1 MARPLSHCV
10 SDQCARTRVL
20 VPVQPRGVQDVD
32 GAHVAAVMRL
42 TPAEGAGNTC
52 GGGGEGQGG
61 EREVF
66 WGQGGCVT
74 YPQRVNGR
82 PALALME

>member
-1 MARPLSHCV
+1 MLV
-10 SDQCARTRVL
+10 LVL

-32 GAHVAAVMRL
+32 SAHVAAVMRL
-42 TPAEGAGNTC
+42 GPAEGAGNTW
-52 GGGGEGQGG
+52 GGDGEEQGG
-61 EREVF
+61 EREVV

-74 YPQRVNGR
+74 YPQRVDGR